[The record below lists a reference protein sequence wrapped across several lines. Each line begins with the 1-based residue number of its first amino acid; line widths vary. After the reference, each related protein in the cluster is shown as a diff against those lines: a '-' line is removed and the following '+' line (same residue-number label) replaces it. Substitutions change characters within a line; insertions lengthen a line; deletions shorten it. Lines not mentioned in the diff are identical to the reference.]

1 VSVRA
6 PPTWAIGAVGNTL
19 EECTVA
25 ILAAPHWISVLR
37 NRPLMM
43 LMLGHFT
50 VDMYVGL
57 LPVLYPLLIP
67 RYQLNLQ
74 TVGLVS
80 LAYSGVASLSQP
92 LFGWLADRSGTRLIG
107 LTMIWT
113 GLTFAL
119 VGFAP
124 SFPLIL
130 LAAGAAGLGS
140 GAFHPLGALA
150 AAAVIP
156 PAQRNTAMSVY
167 VTGGTIGVALGP
179 LVGVLV
185 FSLMGTHGTV
195 LLLVPG
201 LLTGLVLLFD
211 MRNKPSPVS
220 AVQATTAQ
228 PAFHPAIAY
237 LPLIMIILVMMSRSW
252 TMSSMQ
258 AFIPTWYQQLGY
270 GATFYG
276 PLATTLILASAV
288 GSIWCGALADRFGRR
303 GIVLASLVLSIPP
316 VLLFAQFPGPF
327 GFVTAALIGLS
338 AASTGPIMLV
348 MAQQLMAGRAG
359 LASGLI
365 LGLGFVT
372 GAIGV
377 PVTGMIADQF
387 GMAAAFASQAV
398 LIIAT
403 IGLAWLLPTEAR
415 MRQLTRP
422 TFSTEPEASGAGTL
436 PPARVSEEFKG

>member
-1 VSVRA
+1 
-6 PPTWAIGAVGNTL
+6 
-19 EECTVA
+19 
-25 ILAAPHWISVLR
+25 
-37 NRPLMM
+37 MM

-50 VDMYVGL
+50 VDMYVGI
-57 LPVLYPLLIP
+57 LPVLYPLLIA
-67 RYQLNLQ
+67 RYDLNLQ
-74 TVGLVS
+74 TVGLIS

-130 LAAGAAGLGS
+130 LAAAAAGLGS
-140 GAFHPLGALA
+140 GAFHPLGALG

-156 PAQRNTAMSVY
+156 PSQRNIAMSVY
-167 VTGGTIGVALGP
+167 VTGGTVGVALGP
-179 LVGVLV
+179 LVGAAV
-185 FSLMGTHGTV
+185 FALMGPSGTA
-195 LLLVPG
+195 LLLLPG
-201 LLTGLVLLFD
+201 LLAGLFLLSD
-211 MRNKPSPVS
+211 MRDRRPRAARLPQASPDVAPS
-220 AVQATTAQ
+220 A
-228 PAFHPAIAY
+228 HPPIAY
-237 LPLIMIILVMMSRSW
+237 IPLLIIIVVMMSRAW
-252 TMSSMQ
+252 TMSSVQ
-258 AFIPTWYQQLGY
+258 AFIPTWYEQLGY
-270 GATFYG
+270 GPAFYG

-303 GIVLASLVLSIPP
+303 GLILASLILSIPP
-316 VLLFAQFPGPF
+316 LILFARIPGPSA
-327 GFVTAALIGLS
+327 FVTATLIGLS
-338 AASTGPIMLV
+338 AASTGPLMLV

-377 PVTGMIADQF
+377 PVTGLIADQF
-387 GMAAAFASQAV
+387 GMQAAFESQV
-398 LIIAT
+398 FLILAT
-403 IGLAWLLPTEAR
+403 ALVAWLLPSEAR

-422 TFSTEPEASGAGTL
+422 PLSAEQADAQPAEPATIT
-436 PPARVSEEFKG
+436 R

>member
-1 VSVRA
+1 MAR
-6 PPTWAIGAVGNTL
+6 I
-19 EECTVA
+19 
-25 ILAAPHWISVLR
+25 AAPRWMSVLS

-57 LPVLYPLLIP
+57 LPVLYPLLIS

-74 TVGLVS
+74 TVGLIS

-119 VGFAP
+119 IGFAP

-156 PAQRNTAMSVY
+156 PAQRNIAMSVY
-167 VTGGTIGVALGP
+167 VTGGTVGVALGP

-185 FSLMGTHGTV
+185 FALMGPQGTI
-195 LLLVPG
+195 LLLLPG

-211 MRNKPSPVS
+211 MRRKAELAPMQS
-220 AVQATTAQ
+220 ATPAT
-228 PAFHPAIAY
+228 PKFHPAIAY

-258 AFIPTWYQQLGY
+258 AFIPTWYEQLGY
-270 GATFYG
+270 GAAFYG
-276 PLATTLILASAV
+276 PLATTLILSSAV

-303 GIVLASLVLSIPP
+303 GIVIASLVLSIPP
-316 VLLFAQFPGPF
+316 VILFARFPGLP

-387 GMAAAFASQAV
+387 GMVAAFESQV
-398 LIIAT
+398 ILIVAT
-403 IGLAWLLPTEAR
+403 IGLAWLLPSEAR

-422 TFSTEPEASGAGTL
+422 AFSSEAEAAPVGPGA
-436 PPARVSEEFKG
+436 PVRVSEELKR

>member
-1 VSVRA
+1 MFKR
-6 PPTWAIGAVGNTL
+6 PRWFD
-19 EECTVA
+19 
-25 ILAAPHWISVLR
+25 LAQ

-50 VDMYVGL
+50 VDMYVGV
-57 LPVLYPLLIP
+57 LPVLYPLLIE
-67 RYQLNLQ
+67 RYTLSLQ
-74 TVGLVS
+74 TVGMIA

-92 LFGWLADRSGTRLIG
+92 LFGWIADRWGTKLIG

-119 VGFAP
+119 IGFAP

-130 LAAGAAGLGS
+130 IAAAAAGLGS

-150 AAAVIP
+150 AAVVIP

-167 VTGGTIGVALGP
+167 VTGGTVGVALGP
-179 LVGVLV
+179 LVGALI
-185 FSLMGTHGTV
+185 FSLMGAYGTI
-195 LLLVPG
+195 LLLLPG
-201 LLTGLVLLFD
+201 LLTGIVLLCD
-211 MRNKPSPVS
+211 VRVQRHSPAASASHSLPNPALPSYP
-220 AVQATTAQ
+220 
-228 PAFHPAIAY
+228 PIAW
-237 LPLIMIILVMMSRSW
+237 LPLIVIILVMMSRAW
-252 TMSSMQ
+252 TMSSVQ
-258 AFIPTWYQQLGY
+258 SFVPTWYEQLGY
-270 GATFYG
+270 DATFYSA
-276 PLATTLILASAV
+276 LATTLILASAI

-303 GIVLASLVLSIPP
+303 GIIIASLLLSILPMI
-316 VLLFAQFPGPF
+316 LFARFPGWS
-327 GFVTAALIGLS
+327 GFVTATLIGLS

-377 PVTGMIADQF
+377 PVTGMIADRF
-387 GMAAAFASQAV
+387 GMQAAFESQV
-398 LIIAT
+398 LLILATTILAIA
-403 IGLAWLLPTEAR
+403 LPSEAR

-422 TFSTEPEASGAGTL
+422 PL
-436 PPARVSEEFKG
+436 SEEPNDTRIEAEPRPATN

>member
-1 VSVRA
+1 MSANR
-6 PPTWAIGAVGNTL
+6 PRWM
-19 EECTVA
+19 TV
-25 ILAAPHWISVLR
+25 LQ

-50 VDMYVGL
+50 VDMYVGI
-57 LPVLYPLLIP
+57 LPVLYPLLIA
-67 RYQLNLQ
+67 RYDLNLQ
-74 TVGLVS
+74 TVGLIS

-130 LAAGAAGLGS
+130 LAAAAAGLGS
-140 GAFHPLGALA
+140 GAFHPLGALG

-156 PAQRNTAMSVY
+156 PAQRNIAMSVY
-167 VTGGTIGVALGP
+167 VTGGTVGVALGP
-179 LVGVLV
+179 LVGAAV
-185 FSLMGTHGTV
+185 FALLGPSGTA
-195 LLLVPG
+195 LLLLPG
-201 LLTGLVLLFD
+201 LLTGLFLLYD
-211 MRNKPSPVS
+211 MRNRKPSAARPAQASQPHEVS
-220 AVQATTAQ
+220 S
-228 PAFHPAIAY
+228 HPPIAY
-237 LPLIMIILVMMSRSW
+237 IPLLIIIVVMMSRAW
-252 TMSSMQ
+252 TMSSVQ
-258 AFIPTWYQQLGY
+258 AFIPTWYGQLGY
-270 GATFYG
+270 GPAFYG
-276 PLATTLILASAV
+276 PLATTLILSSAV

-303 GIVLASLVLSIPP
+303 GLILASLILSIPP
-316 VLLFAQFPGPF
+316 LILFARIPGPSA
-327 GFVTAALIGLS
+327 FVTATLIGLS
-338 AASTGPIMLV
+338 AASTGPLMLV

-377 PVTGMIADQF
+377 PVTGLIADRF
-387 GMAAAFASQAV
+387 GMPAAFESQTFLILATV
-398 LIIAT
+398 LV
-403 IGLAWLLPTEAR
+403 AWWLPNEAR

-422 TFSTEPEASGAGTL
+422 PLSAEKEPLAADATTSEPASI
-436 PPARVSEEFKG
+436 RR

>member
-1 VSVRA
+1 MESV
-6 PPTWAIGAVGNTL
+6 PVGNSL
-19 EECTVA
+19 EEDAVA
-25 ILAAPHWISVLR
+25 TIAAPRWMSVLR

-113 GLTFAL
+113 GLMFAL

-124 SFPLIL
+124 TFPLIL
-130 LAAGAAGLGS
+130 LAAAAAGLGS

-195 LLLVPG
+195 LLLLPG
-201 LLTGLVLLFD
+201 LFTGLVLLFD
-211 MRNKPSPVS
+211 MRHKPERTPAVS
-220 AVQATTAQ
+220 TTAT

-237 LPLIMIILVMMSRSW
+237 GPLIMIILVMMSRSW

-270 GATFYG
+270 GAAFYG

-303 GIVLASLVLSIPP
+303 GIVIASLVLSIPP
-316 VLLFAQFPGPF
+316 VILFARFPGLS
-327 GFVTAALIGLS
+327 GFATAALIGLS

-387 GMAAAFASQAV
+387 GMVAAFESQTV

-422 TFSTEPEASGAGTL
+422 AFSAEPEATAPVSGAQV
-436 PPARVSEEFKG
+436 RVAEELNS

>member
-1 VSVRA
+1 MFKRSR
-6 PPTWAIGAVGNTL
+6 WFD
-19 EECTVA
+19 
-25 ILAAPHWISVLR
+25 LAQ

-50 VDMYVGL
+50 VDMYVGV
-57 LPVLYPLLIP
+57 LPVLYPLLIE
-67 RYQLNLQ
+67 RYTLSLQ
-74 TVGLVS
+74 TVGMIA

-92 LFGWLADRSGTRLIG
+92 LFGWIADRWGTKLIG

-119 VGFAP
+119 IGFAP

-130 LAAGAAGLGS
+130 IAAAAAGLGS

-167 VTGGTIGVALGP
+167 VTGGTVGVALGP
-179 LVGVLV
+179 LVGALI
-185 FSLMGTHGTV
+185 FTLMGAHGTI
-195 LLLVPG
+195 LLLLPG
-201 LLTGLVLLFD
+201 LLTGIVLLRD
-211 MRNKPSPVS
+211 VRVQRRSPAAPASQVLPNPALPSYP
-220 AVQATTAQ
+220 
-228 PAFHPAIAY
+228 PIAW
-237 LPLIMIILVMMSRSW
+237 LPLIVIILVMMSRAW
-252 TMSSMQ
+252 TMSSVQ
-258 AFIPTWYQQLGY
+258 SFVPTWYEQLGY
-270 GATFYG
+270 DASFYSA
-276 PLATTLILASAV
+276 LATTLILASAI

-303 GIVLASLVLSIPP
+303 GIIIASLLFSIPP
-316 VLLFAQFPGPF
+316 MILFARFPGWS
-327 GFVTAALIGLS
+327 GFVTATLIGLS

-348 MAQQLMAGRAG
+348 MAQQFMAGRAG

-377 PVTGMIADQF
+377 PVTGMIADRF
-387 GMAAAFASQAV
+387 GMQTAFESQV
-398 LIIAT
+398 LLILATTVLAIA
-403 IGLAWLLPTEAR
+403 LPSEVR

-422 TFSTEPEASGAGTL
+422 PL
-436 PPARVSEEFKG
+436 SEEPSDTRIEAEPRPVTN